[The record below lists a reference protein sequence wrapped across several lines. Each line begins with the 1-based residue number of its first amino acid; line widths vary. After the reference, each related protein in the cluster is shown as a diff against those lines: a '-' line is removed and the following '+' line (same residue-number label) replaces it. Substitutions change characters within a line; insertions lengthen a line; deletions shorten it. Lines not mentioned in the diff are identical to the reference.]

1 MEALFLKIINL
12 SLTASW
18 LVLAVLLFR
27 LLFRKA
33 PKWIYCLLWGLV
45 GLRLLIPFSPES
57 IFSLVPSAAPL
68 PDEIIYTAH
77 PTINSGITIIDS
89 AVNPILSQSLTPSA
103 GASANPTQIWSA
115 ALSVL
120 WVVGVAVMLLYTLIS
135 YALLRRRVATATKLR
150 DTIKESEKVDSPF
163 VLGIIRP
170 TIYLPYQM
178 NEADRE
184 YVIAHEQAHIR
195 RGDHLYKPLGFLL
208 LSVYWFNPVL
218 WVAYVLLCRD
228 IEGACDEK
236 VIAEMETDQR
246 RAYSTALLNCSV
258 HRRRI
263 AACPL
268 AFGEVGVKE
277 RVKGVMFY
285 QKPAF
290 WLVCLAVLACVAVAL
305 CFMTNPYGTEIPA
318 EMDAFLSQ
326 QILERESPYHQPAF
340 ACEDHRILRVEQ
352 EGDTTTVYAWV
363 LYLAYEDASLEK
375 ASSSHILSVITVRE
389 EEGHYVLEEYWIPR
403 DGADY
408 DDDLREKLPL
418 WLYLTE
424 TDPTRYVDQQIKR
437 CEEKAKAYFT
447 SVENQPDDGD
457 PGIEIRYEGEPVPT
471 PVLSYATKLVKE
483 QIKAY
488 NGYGVSQEAVT
499 GTTYTITDAKITSLT
514 AVNTGKPG
522 LTLYEMHYY
531 LKPSTDEEKDI
542 FLAGGMILEDGW
554 FKITQPYFVMYH
566 YQEGEERVW
575 APLGTVTDLDI
586 GTRFSTEEMLE
597 TYGDPYTAALMEM
610 LKQYQKEQESPAA
623 PISIEEISSPYLY
636 GEPHYSYS
644 VEEGEYTR
652 YLLIR
657 PYQAIQSLR
666 LTSIP
671 VEVISYT
678 NELYSLEKLDK
689 PLVLGLVFYGDLTT
703 YGLSF
708 TDAEGM
714 EHHYSIYKSGEDG
727 SILWSGEPVLFGKLV
742 REFFSE
748 AWEIAQETAKEKG
761 LTLDWNRSMIL
772 HDATGEYVAVEYYEQ
787 DSQRHVRVTFLRNE
801 KGEYVTEPTKEET
814 EGTDGQ
820 IPPGIIEGT
829 FGYAPDGRPAIYLSE
844 DSGYSDAFMI
854 INTSPFGVP
863 KSSVEG
869 LKMGD
874 RIRITAYTI
883 ADLDPRIVDAESIEV
898 ISDGEIH

>member
-1 MEALFLKIINL
+1 MEALFLKIVNL

-33 PKWIYCLLWGLV
+33 PKWIHCLLWGLV
-45 GLRLLIPFSPES
+45 GLRLIIPFSPES
-57 IFSLVPSAAPL
+57 VFSLVPSAAPL

-77 PTINSGITIIDS
+77 PAINSGIAIIDS

-115 ALSVL
+115 VLSFI

-150 DTIKESEKVDSPF
+150 DNIKESEAVDSPF
-163 VLGIIRP
+163 VLGIFRP

-195 RGDHLYKPLGFLL
+195 RGDHLYKPLGFLI
-208 LSVYWFNPVL
+208 LSLYWFNPVL

-340 ACEDHRILRVEQ
+340 ACEDHRILRVEL

-418 WLYLTE
+418 WLYLTK
-424 TDPTRYVDQQIKR
+424 TDATRYVDQQIKR
-437 CEEKAKAYFT
+437 CEEKAKAYFASIET
-447 SVENQPDDGD
+447 QPD
-457 PGIEIRYEGEPVPT
+457 EGNT
-471 PVLSYATKLVKE
+471 NLAT
-483 QIKAY
+483 
-488 NGYGVSQEAVT
+488 
-499 GTTYTITDAKITSLT
+499 
-514 AVNTGKPG
+514 
-522 LTLYEMHYY
+522 
-531 LKPSTDEEKDI
+531 
-542 FLAGGMILEDGW
+542 
-554 FKITQPYFVMYH
+554 
-566 YQEGEERVW
+566 
-575 APLGTVTDLDI
+575 
-586 GTRFSTEEMLE
+586 
-597 TYGDPYTAALMEM
+597 
-610 LKQYQKEQESPAA
+610 

-636 GEPHYSYS
+636 GESHYSYS

-678 NELYSLEKLDK
+678 NELYSLDQLDK

-772 HDATGEYVAVEYYEQ
+772 HNSTGEYVAVEYYEQ

-814 EGTDGQ
+814 ESTDGQ

-869 LKMGD
+869 LQMGD

-883 ADLDPRIVDAESIEV
+883 ADLAPRIVDAESIEV